1 MKDGGGVQARSLLD
15 LDDYLLEMILKKFE
29 TPICGLDCVDD
40 HTRSICSVC
49 FQACREK
56 DLWHD
61 TQSLIAMSRTCQRL
75 RKLAQPFVRSHL
87 AQGKECF
94 ERVGGMFRL
103 QGCIRRNLNLPL
115 RVIISEVS
123 DLNKDDLPLPFR
135 WECLGRGRP
144 LGTWLHYA
152 VEFGNV
158 EAMTLLMECGADP
171 SVLDSHSWS
180 PLHLAAAKGKIE
192 CAAELLRHGADANQ
206 MGGDC
211 GQGWSALH
219 LACSNGDVDMIR
231 LLLSHDAVAGVGGG
245 EYFDTPL
252 HELFCLG
259 KDIESFPG
267 LPKRR
272 PNIRNASVSWCES
285 GENRSPNLEAAIREL
300 ICAVDSQFSGL
311 DYAKSGGMNTTNK
324 KGLTPL
330 DKADESMKW
339 LTETL
344 RVGQMFD

>member
-1 MKDGGGVQARSLLD
+1 MNDGGVFQSRGLLD
-15 LDDYLLEMILKKFE
+15 LDDDLLQMILEKFE
-29 TPICGLDCVDD
+29 TPICGRNCVDYE
-40 HTRSICSVC
+40 TRTICSRC
-49 FQACREK
+49 LKACREK

-61 TQSLIAMSRTCQRL
+61 TQSLFVISRTCQRL

-87 AQGKECF
+87 VQAKRCF
-94 ERVGGMFRL
+94 EQVGGMFRVH
-103 QGCIRRNLNLPL
+103 GCIRRNLNLPL

-123 DLNKDDLPLPFR
+123 DVNKDDLPLPFR

-158 EAMTLLMECGADP
+158 EAMTILMEGGADP

-180 PLHLAAAKGKIE
+180 PLHLASAKGKIE

-211 GQGWSALH
+211 GEGWSALH

-231 LLLSHDAVAGVGGG
+231 LLLGHRAVAGVGGG

-272 PNIRNASVSWCES
+272 PNIRNASVIWCES
-285 GENRSPNLEAAIREL
+285 GENRSPDLEAAIREL
-300 ICAVDSQFSGL
+300 MSAVDAQFNGP
-311 DYAKSGGMNTTNK
+311 DYARSGGMNTTNK

-330 DKADESMKW
+330 DKADESMMW
-339 LTETL
+339 LTATL
-344 RVGQMFD
+344 WVGQMFD

>member
-1 MKDGGGVQARSLLD
+1 MR
-15 LDDYLLEMILKKFE
+15 
-29 TPICGLDCVDD
+29 
-40 HTRSICSVC
+40 
-49 FQACREK
+49 ACRER
-56 DLWHD
+56 DFWHD
-61 TQSLIAMSRTCQRL
+61 SHSLLVISRTCTRL
-75 RKLAQPFVRSHL
+75 RNLAKPFVRSHL
-87 AQGKECF
+87 AQAKGCF
-94 ERVGGMFRL
+94 ERVGGLFRV

-123 DLNKDDLPLPFR
+123 DLNKDNLPLPFR

-144 LGTWLHYA
+144 LGTLLHYA
-152 VEFGNV
+152 VEFGNI
-158 EAMTLLMECGADP
+158 EAMAMLMERGADP

-192 CAAELLRHGADANQ
+192 CATELLRHGADANQ

-211 GQGWSALH
+211 GEGWSALH
-219 LACSNGDVDMIR
+219 LACSNGDVEMIR
-231 LLLSHDAVAGVGGG
+231 LLLGHDAVAGVGGG

-272 PNIRNASVSWCES
+272 PNIRTGSVTWCES
-285 GENRSPNLEAAIREL
+285 GENRSPDLAAAIREL
-300 ICAVDSQFSGL
+300 ISAVDAQFSGQ
-311 DYAKSGGMNTTNK
+311 DYAWSGGMNTTNK

-344 RVGQMFD
+344 WVGQMFD